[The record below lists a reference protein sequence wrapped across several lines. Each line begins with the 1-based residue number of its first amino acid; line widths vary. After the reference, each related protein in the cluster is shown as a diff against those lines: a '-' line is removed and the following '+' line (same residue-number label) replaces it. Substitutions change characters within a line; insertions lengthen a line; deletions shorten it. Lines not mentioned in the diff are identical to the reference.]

1 MDLPPTES
9 FELPQ
14 DVLKRLPRRDPEA
27 LSTFFDAWFERVY
40 AFVHRMV
47 PDEHLAE
54 DLTQDVFLLIHRSI
68 GSYDPRRDIRPWV
81 YTIATNR
88 VRDHWR
94 SRRHR
99 DTQSEASIERGRAA
113 DVVPASRSSERPEA
127 DLERAELQALVQ
139 QAVEALPEG
148 MRVTVALRA
157 LGGLSFEEIGKIVD
171 RSEVAVRKRYSR
183 ALDQLRESLDRSHRV
198 HTEGTP

>member
-9 FELPQ
+9 SELPQ
-14 DVLKRLPRRDPEA
+14 DVLERLPRRDPEA
-27 LSTFFDAWFERVY
+27 LATFFDAWFERVY

-81 YTIATNR
+81 YTMATNR

-99 DTQSEASIERGRAA
+99 DTQSETSIERERAS
-113 DVVPASRSSERPEA
+113 DVVPAPEGRPEA
-127 DLERAELQALVQ
+127 YLERAELRALVQ

-171 RSEVAVRKRYSR
+171 RNEVAVRKRYSR